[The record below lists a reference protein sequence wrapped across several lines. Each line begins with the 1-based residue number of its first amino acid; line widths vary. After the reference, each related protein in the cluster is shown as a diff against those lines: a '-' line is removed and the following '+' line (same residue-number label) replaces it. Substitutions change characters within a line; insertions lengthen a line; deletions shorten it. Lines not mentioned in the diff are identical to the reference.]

1 MNCSVARII
10 KSVMH
15 TPLFGADTEVG
26 AWRVLFLI

>member
-1 MNCSVARII
+1 MNCNVARII

-15 TPLFGADTEVG
+15 TPLFGADTEAR